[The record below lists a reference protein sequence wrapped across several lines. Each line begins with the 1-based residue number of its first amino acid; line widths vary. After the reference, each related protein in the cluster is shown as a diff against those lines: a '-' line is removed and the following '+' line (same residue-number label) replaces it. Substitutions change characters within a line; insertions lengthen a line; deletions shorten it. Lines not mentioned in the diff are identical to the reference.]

1 MKKILLLLT
10 FFCAISVFGQKEDY
24 KRALVTFDDSW
35 REEIIPMPIG
45 FAPQI
50 PLKGIEEVRFAK
62 GWSTKGDDTFW
73 TYAFL
78 WNIELTEMLSTKQL
92 ELYMQYYFDGLMT
105 TVNKD
110 KDKVVPKTI
119 ALFLK
124 KETNTDANHFVGKI
138 QLYDSFHT
146 KDIITLNCTVLQYN
160 CTKEKKSMV
169 LFHFSPKEFGHA
181 TWDELHTVKLKEKP
195 CKD

>member
-1 MKKILLLLT
+1 MKNILYILT
-10 FFCAISVFGQKEDY
+10 LFCTISVFGQEDEDY
-24 KRALVTFDDSW
+24 TIRLIPPDDSW
-35 REEIIPMPIG
+35 RQEVIPMPLG

-50 PLKGIEEVRFAK
+50 PVNGIEEVLFAK

-78 WNIELTEMLSTKQL
+78 WNVNQIETLTINQL

-105 TVNKD
+105 AVNKD
-110 KDKVVPKTI
+110 KDKVVPKTE

-124 KETNTDANHFVGKI
+124 KEAGYFVGKI
-138 QLYDSFHT
+138 QLYDAFHT
-146 KDIITLNCTVLQYN
+146 KDIITLNCTVMQYQ
-160 CTKEKKSMV
+160 CPKTKKSMV

-181 TWDELHTVKLKEKP
+181 TWNKLHTVKLKENP
-195 CKD
+195 CEE